1 MTATVP
7 ATLTSPEK
15 ATGLTI
21 FVSAANKIGPRIVRF
36 RPLMKAVMALVD
48 RWFLR
53 ENKKRH
59 IRDRVTPPGVID
71 DETAMSLA
79 IVNTFRRLLTE
90 RQLSP
95 STFQMASSILAKD
108 LFVMK
113 SHLVERSVEFRAKF
127 GFDIPSFLL
136 ISPTKACNLRCI
148 GCYADA
154 DEQVRSLDWDV
165 VDRLVG
171 EMRTLWGAQFLVI
184 SGGEPLAY
192 RSQGKTILDLAAMHR
207 DVYFMFYTN
216 GTLIT
221 RELAQQMSELGN
233 LIPMISLEGWRER
246 TDARRGA
253 GVFDKAMAAMD
264 ALYDSGVIYGASLTA
279 MHNNAEE
286 ILSDEFVDFLFIQKH
301 ISIAWLFEYL
311 PIGRAYTLEYMV
323 TPQQRLWMWQQ
334 SWKFVRSKRYFMA
347 DFWNH
352 GTAVD
357 GCLSAGGH
365 GRGGYLYIEWN
376 GNVTPC
382 VFVPYSP
389 VNIKDVYAR
398 GGNLNDIFC
407 EPFFADLRRWQ
418 MQIKKD
424 TGGSNLLNP
433 CPIRDHNADLRQL
446 IRKHEAEPI
455 DPNSAAALQDAHYSE
470 GMDRY
475 DAEYQKIVDRL
486 WETAYLRPSSPQ
498 SAEVIDL
505 VEAELVKGDSKDR

>member
-1 MTATVP
+1 MTAEAP
-7 ATLTSPEK
+7 ARMTSPEK

-21 FVSAANKIGPRIVRF
+21 FVNTANKIGPRIVQF
-36 RPLMKAVMALVD
+36 RPLTKAVMALID
-48 RWFLR
+48 RWFIR

-59 IRDRVTPPGVID
+59 VRDRDTAPGVID
-71 DETAMSLA
+71 DETSMSLA
-79 IVNTFRRLLTE
+79 IVNTFRMLLTE
-90 RQLSP
+90 RKLSR
-95 STFQMASSILAKD
+95 STFLMASSILAKD
-108 LFVMK
+108 LFMMK
-113 SHLVERSVEFRAKF
+113 SHLVERSVAFRAKF

-136 ISPTKACNLRCI
+136 LSPTKACNLRCI

-154 DEQVRSLDWDV
+154 DDQIRSLDWDV
-165 VDRLVG
+165 VDKMVG
-171 EMRTLWGAQFLVI
+171 EMRSLWGAQFLVI

-192 RSQGKTILDLAAMHR
+192 RSQGKTIMDLAAAHR

-221 RELAQQMSELGN
+221 PELAQQMADLGN

-264 ALYDSGVIYGASLTA
+264 ALYDSGAIYGASLTA
-279 MHNNAEE
+279 MHSNAEE
-286 ILSDEFVDFLFIQKH
+286 ILSEEFVDFLFKEKH
-301 ISIAWLFEYL
+301 ISIAWLFQYL

-334 SWKFVRSKRYFMA
+334 SWKFVRNKRYFMA

-455 DPNSAAALQDAHYSE
+455 DSNSASALQDASYAE

-475 DAEYQKIVDRL
+475 DAEYQKIVDQV
-486 WETAYLRPSSPQ
+486 WQAAYVKPSP
-498 SAEVIDL
+498 AGREEIT
-505 VEAELVKGDSKDR
+505 ELVNAPLDGVDSAD